1 MGQGFNHMVQQNIY
15 HFVEETIVGIVFR
28 HLAAGLALVVI
39 ITAVLGYAHIASTIR
54 NQTLS
59 QLQHE
64 THQHQLLLEQ
74 YFTDLN
80 HQLALLQ
87 QHIQTTTLQ
96 SDFCRHEST
105 GIQTAVQVLK
115 QATQQAH
122 LSAVRFTLV
131 QSAQQEQIN
140 LDCTRQPFTQTLSA
154 TTTQWGQGIDF
165 TDNGAWVTVTKP
177 IYDNHQEPLF
187 ILAYINIQAALT
199 QLQNITWN
207 GAVSFLY
214 NQNQQALTDNAP
226 QIELNTSLPFW
237 HMESQHYIVIKQLE
251 TTGWY
256 LAISL
261 PKAVLGHIT
270 WQIAQLILL
279 FGSIILLSVFALLHT
294 FLFRLVA
301 KPLHEIILATKQLGK
316 KDFNVR
322 LKMQRQDELGILA
335 KSFDK
340 MVQHLASHQQQL
352 QTYAMRL
359 ENEAQQLTQLNQQL
373 KTEMSERQKAQ
384 TEKEQLLIENM
395 QMSAE
400 LDIARRLQQLILP
413 KSTEIKT
420 IPQLEIATLMEAAAE
435 VGGDYYDVL
444 QHQGM
449 IKIGIG
455 DVTGHGL
462 ESGIL
467 SLMVQTA
474 VRTLLISEQH
484 DPIQFLSIL
493 NKTVFANI
501 QRMGIDKELT
511 LLMLDYHCNTLR
523 VSGQHEQVIVVRKG
537 KLELLDT
544 DELGFPIGLEEDIE
558 HFVSYKEVELNEGD
572 VVILYTDGITEA
584 ENKHGEYYGL
594 ERMCHIISQYWRKT
608 SIDICQ
614 AIVNDVESFIDGYE
628 ILDDITLIVMKQKPE
643 LVPKLAIEGSY

>member
-1 MGQGFNHMVQQNIY
+1 MVRQNIY

-28 HLAAGLALVVI
+28 HLAAGLTLIVI

-54 NQTLS
+54 HQTLS

-64 THQHQLLLEQ
+64 THQHQLLLDR

-80 HQLALLQ
+80 HQFALLQ
-87 QHIQTTTLQ
+87 QQIQTTTLQ
-96 SDFCRHEST
+96 SDVCPNEPT
-105 GIQTAVQVLK
+105 QIQKAVQVLN
-115 QATQQAH
+115 QATQLESLA
-122 LSAVRFTLV
+122 SVRFTLE
-131 QSAQQEQIN
+131 QPEQQQQIH
-140 LDCTRQPFTQTLSA
+140 LDCTRQSFTQTLPA
-154 TTTQWGQGIDF
+154 TNRWGQNIDF
-165 TDNGAWVTVTKP
+165 KNNQAWITVAQPIDDN
-177 IYDNHQEPLF
+177 IF
-187 ILAYINIQAALT
+187 IVASIDIQATLT
-199 QLQNITWN
+199 QLQNLTWV
-207 GAVSFLY
+207 GASSFLY
-214 NQNQQALTDNAP
+214 NQEQQALTEDAP
-226 QIELNTSLPFW
+226 QFEFNTSLPFW
-237 HMESQHYIVIKQLE
+237 HMESQRYIAVKQLE

-256 LAISL
+256 LAVTL
-261 PKAVLGHIT
+261 PKTILGHIT

-279 FGSIILLSVFALLHT
+279 FGGIILLSVFVLLHT

-301 KPLHEIILATKQLGK
+301 NPLHEIILATKQLGK

-322 LKMQRQDELGILA
+322 LKMQRQDEFGVLA

-340 MVQHLASHQQQL
+340 MVQHLANHQQQL

-373 KTEMSERQKAQ
+373 KREMLERQKAQ

-523 VSGQHEQVIVVRKG
+523 ISGQHEQVIVVRQG
-537 KLELLDT
+537 QLELLDT

-558 HFVSYKEVELNEGD
+558 HFVSFKEVDLNEGD

-594 ERMCHIISQYWRKT
+594 ERMCSIISKYWCKT
-608 SIDICQ
+608 SVDICQ

-643 LVPKLAIEGSY
+643 LAIESY

>member
-1 MGQGFNHMVQQNIY
+1 MEQGFNHMVQQNIY
-15 HFVEETIVGIVFR
+15 HFVEETIVGKVFR
-28 HLAAGLALVVI
+28 HLTAGLALIVV
-39 ITAVLGYAHIASTIR
+39 ITAVLGYGHIASTIR
-54 NQTLS
+54 HQTLS

-64 THQHQLLLEQ
+64 THQHQLLLDR
-74 YFTDLN
+74 YFSN
-80 HQLALLQ
+80 ISHQLSLLQ
-87 QHIQTTTLQ
+87 QQIQTTTLQ
-96 SDFCRHEST
+96 SDICLQEPAN
-105 GIQTAVQVLK
+105 IQKAIQILK
-115 QATQQAH
+115 QATQQDS
-122 LSAVRFTLV
+122 LSSVRFTLV
-131 QSAQQEQIN
+131 QPEKQQQIH
-140 LDCTRQPFTQTLSA
+140 LDCTRQPLFNQTLP
-154 TTTQWGQGIDF
+154 TTNRWGQNIDF
-165 TDNGAWVTVTKP
+165 EDKKAWVTAVQP
-177 IYDNHQEPLF
+177 IDDNSQFF
-187 ILAYINIQAALT
+187 IVAYVDIQVALS
-199 QLQNITWN
+199 QLQNLTWV
-207 GAVSFLY
+207 GASSFLY
-214 NQNQQALTDNAP
+214 NQDQQALIHDAP
-226 QIELNTSLPFW
+226 QFEFNTSLPFW
-237 HMESQHYIVIKQLE
+237 HMESQHYIAVKQLD

-256 LAISL
+256 LAITL
-261 PKAVLGHIT
+261 PKTALGLIT

-279 FGSIILLSVFALLHT
+279 FGAIILVSVFVLLHT

-301 KPLHEIILATKQLGK
+301 NPLHEIILATKQLGK

-322 LKMQRQDELGILA
+322 LKMQRQDEFGVLA

-340 MVQHLASHQQQL
+340 MVQHLANHQQQL

-359 ENEAQQLTQLNQQL
+359 ENEARQLTQLNQQL
-373 KTEMSERQKAQ
+373 KTEMLERQKAQ

-395 QMSAE
+395 HMSAE
-400 LDIARRLQQLILP
+400 LNIARRLQQLILP
-413 KSTEIKT
+413 KSKEIKT

-523 VSGQHEQVIVVRKG
+523 VSGQHEQVIVVREG
-537 KLELLDT
+537 ELELLDT

-558 HFVSYKEVELNEGD
+558 HFVSFKEVELNEGD

-584 ENKHGEYYGL
+584 ENEQGEYYGL
-594 ERMCHIISQYWRKT
+594 ERMCSIISQYWRKT
-608 SIDICQ
+608 SVDICQ

-643 LVPKLAIEGSY
+643 LAIESY